1 MKNLLYL
8 VLTVYIFGFI
18 GCSAHPAAPKID
30 MSPPPYLN
38 QNASTKSKKCYA
50 HDGTLYG
57 RGQKPIFSDKKAMH
71 LNDIVTVVIN
81 ESASQIS
88 VGNKKIS
95 GSSQN
100 SLGGGVF
107 SGGILKNLNGIT
119 DVGFKTNSTK
129 NFVGTGSTK
138 RNEKFNTTITARVVK
153 VLDNG
158 NYFIYGS
165 RELLLNG
172 VKQMVKVSGIIRSD
186 DIDQYNTINS
196 KYIADAKIL
205 YETEGDIRESM
216 RKPWGSKAVESIWPF

>member
-1 MKNLLYL
+1 MKNLIYL
-8 VLTVYIFGFI
+8 VLTIYIFSLS
-18 GCSAHPAAPKID
+18 GCSSHVAEPKMD

-38 QNASTKSKKCYA
+38 QKTPKSVQKCYA
-50 HDGTLYG
+50 HEGTLYG
-57 RGQKPIFSDKKAMH
+57 RGQNPIFSDKKAMH
-71 LNDIVTVVIN
+71 LNDIVTVVIS

-88 VGNKKIS
+88 VGNKKVS

-107 SGGILKNLNGIT
+107 SGGVLKNINGIS
-119 DVGFKTNSTK
+119 DIGFKTNSTK
-129 NFVGTGSTK
+129 SFTGSGSTK
-138 RNEKFNTTITARVVK
+138 RDEKFNTTITARIVK

-172 VKQMVKVSGIIRSD
+172 VKQIIKVSGIVRSN

-216 RKPWGSKAVESIWPF
+216 RKPWGTKVVESVWPF